1 MTVPEISLSMQGDGV
16 AVLSLSGNWC
26 IDAELPKLDPIEAF
40 LIKEHPKRAIL
51 IATELGLWDSALLTF
66 LIRLGQV
73 LEQQGIARDDR
84 TLPKGVLGMIALSK
98 AVPERQDAFREKLP
112 NDFLT
117 LVGQHAIWLKDD
129 FFRLADFTGEICI
142 AFGRLLRGK
151 SRMRWSD
158 VMTQLQECGPNA
170 LPIISLIGI
179 LMGMILAFVGAVQL
193 KVFGAQLLIA
203 DLVGLG
209 MAREMGAMMTSIL
222 MAGRTGSA
230 FAAELGSMTV
240 NDEIDALKTSGFS
253 PIEFLVLPR
262 IIAMFLTLPFL
273 CLFAD
278 ILGIFGG
285 SIVSAALFDVSIP
298 EYVQQLNVR
307 MRPIDFEVGIGKCAV
322 FGILVAVAGCFRG
335 LQCQRNAAS
344 VGLATTSAVVTGIVF
359 IVVSDAVMTMMIT
372 ALDLLRR

>member
-1 MTVPEISLSMQGDGV
+1 MQCNDV
-16 AVLSLSGNWC
+16 VVLALSGDWC
-26 IDAELPKLDPIEAF
+26 IDAKLPPLDTIIGF
-40 LIKEHPKRAIL
+40 LLQEKPKRATL
-51 IATELGLWDSALLTF
+51 TATDLGSWDSALLTF
-66 LIRLGQV
+66 LIRLSQV
-73 LEQQGIARDDR
+73 LEQQGIERDDS
-84 TLPKGVLGMIALSK
+84 TLPKGVLGMIALSQ
-98 AVPERQDAFREKLP
+98 AVPERQDAIRDQIP

-117 LVGQHAIWLKDD
+117 LVGHHAIWLQKD
-129 FFRLADFTGEICI
+129 FFRLADFIGEICI
-142 AFGRLLRGK
+142 AFGRLLRGR

-158 VMTQLQECGPNA
+158 VMTQLQECGPSA

-262 IIAMFLTLPFL
+262 IIAMFLTIPFL

-298 EYVQQLNVR
+298 EYLQQLNVR
-307 MRPIDFEVGIGKCAV
+307 MRPVDFEVGIGKCAV

-359 IVVSDAVMTMMIT
+359 IVASDAVMTMMIT
-372 ALDLLRR
+372 ALDLLKR

>member
-1 MTVPEISLSMQGDGV
+1 MQEDGV
-16 AVLSLSGNWC
+16 AVLALSGDWS
-26 IDAELPKLDPIEAF
+26 IDADLPELAKITDFLTREKPKCA
-40 LIKEHPKRAIL
+40 RL
-51 IATELGLWDSALLTF
+51 IAEDLGSWDSALLTF
-66 LIRLGQV
+66 LIRLSQV
-73 LEQQGIARDDR
+73 LEQLAIERDDR
-84 TLPKGVLGMIALSK
+84 TLPKGVLGMIALSQ
-98 AVPERQDAFREKLP
+98 AVPERQDAIRNQTP

-117 LVGQHAIWLKDD
+117 LVGEHAIWLQQD
-129 FFRLADFTGEICI
+129 FFRLADFIGEICI

-158 VMTQLQECGPNA
+158 VMTHIQECGPNA

-262 IIAMFLTLPFL
+262 IIAMFITIPFL

-298 EYVQQLNVR
+298 EYLQQLNVR
-307 MRPIDFEVGIGKCAV
+307 MRPIDLEVGIGKCAV

-372 ALDLLRR
+372 ALDLLKR